1 MSDENTI
8 VRERQRAIRR
18 EMDRRGISI
27 KAVQFDGGWK
37 APSTVL
43 SYFPASDTQE
53 PATMSVAALFRLI
66 NTNALPTDL
75 LSLLLPAGHVIV
87 KVPEGVDHD
96 DVEGACRDYLQA
108 KGASHQEK
116 SECGREIGPGE
127 RDLLDSKVAYLRA
140 RA

>member
-1 MSDENTI
+1 
-8 VRERQRAIRR
+8 
-18 EMDRRGISI
+18 
-27 KAVQFDGGWK
+27 
-37 APSTVL
+37 
-43 SYFPASDTQE
+43 
-53 PATMSVAALFRLI
+53 MSVAALFRLI